1 MNWKQP
7 DYVGIFQDRL
17 ANLQNIR
24 RHPELL
30 PALRLHYK
38 HNPIDFMNDWA
49 VTYDPRL
56 VERGLPAVIPLIL
69 FPKQRDFV
77 EWVLSLWRGSE
88 SGVAPKSRDM
98 GLSVVCQ
105 CLGVS
110 LALFNDNIA
119 IGYGSRKEDLVDKAG
134 DPDCLFYK
142 GRMMLEHLPEEFR
155 GGYQP
160 GNKDHTSHLK
170 IEIPATGSVLKG
182 EAGDNIGR
190 GGRSSIYFT
199 DEDAFIMRPHV
210 VDAALSQTT
219 NCRVGVSSVNGMD
232 NPFAFKVHSWPEHRV
247 FRFHWR
253 DDPRKDDDWY
263 AKQVRDLPAVIVA
276 QELDLDFAAS
286 KEGILIPSEWVQAA
300 IDAHVK
306 LGIAIEGERRGALDV
321 ADEGKD
327 LNAWSLAQGI
337 ALLKVKVWSGKGSD
351 TFHTTERAFDEADA
365 GDLADW
371 VYDADGIGTNVRGD
385 ARVINER
392 RHGQG
397 YGQQTVTA
405 FRGSGAVINPE
416 QYVVKGSGPKDK
428 GARKNKDFFENF
440 KAQAWWALR
449 TRFQNTYRAVAE
461 GQEFDPAELISLD
474 GASLG
479 AELAPLCMELSQ
491 PTYTRNGVGKILVD
505 KAPDGTRSPNRG
517 DTVMMNFAPR
527 KRKAG
532 VFQ

>member
-17 ANLQNIR
+17 ANLANIR
-24 RHPELL
+24 QHPELV
-30 PALRLHYK
+30 PALKLHYK
-38 HNPIDFMNDWA
+38 HNPIDFINDWA

-56 VERGLPAVIPLIL
+56 VERGLPGVIPLIL
-69 FPKQRDFV
+69 FPKQRDFI
-77 EWVLSLWRGSE
+77 EWVLELWRGSE
-88 SGVAPKSRDM
+88 GGVAPKSRDM

-142 GRMMLEHLPEEFR
+142 GRMMLEHLPVEFR
-155 GGYQP
+155 GGYIP
-160 GNKDHTSHLK
+160 DNKDHTSHLK
-170 IEIPATGSVLKG
+170 IEIPDTNSVLKG

-199 DEDAFIMRPHV
+199 DEDAFISRPHI

-219 NCRVGVSSVNGMD
+219 NCRIGVSSVNGMD

-253 DDPRKDDDWY
+253 DDPRKDDVWY
-263 AKQVRDLPAVIVA
+263 AKQKADLPAVIVA
-276 QELDLDFAAS
+276 QELDLDFSAS

-306 LGIAIEGERRGALDV
+306 LGIPVEGAPRAALDV

-327 LNAWSLAQGI
+327 LNAWAKGVGI
-337 ALLKVKVWSGKGSD
+337 VLQRVKAWSGKGSD
-351 TFHTTERAFDEADA
+351 TFFTTEKAFDYADE
-365 GDLADW
+365 DNLDEW
-371 VYDADGIGTNVRGD
+371 VYDADGLGSNVRGD

-392 RHGQG
+392 RHSQG
-397 YGQQTVTA
+397 YSQQNVSA
-405 FRGSGAVINPE
+405 FRGSGGVINPE
-416 QYVVKGSGPKDK
+416 LYVVKGSGPKDK

-449 TRFQNTYRAVAE
+449 ARFQATYRAVVE
-461 GQEFDPAELISLD
+461 EMEYDPADLISLD
-474 GASLG
+474 SKSIG
-479 AELAPLCMELSQ
+479 AELPKVCMELSQ
-491 PTYTRNGVGKILVD
+491 PTYTRNGAGKILVN
-505 KAPDGTRSPNRG
+505 KAPDGTRSPNHA
-517 DTVMMNFAPR
+517 DAVMMAYAPR

-532 VFQ
+532 LLQ